1 VWAAD
6 AVTVFMSGYGYGPLL
21 TSSMGKL
28 GNFMK
33 TGFGYSIYC
42 CYGYCNRGEEPIE
55 SIYNY
60 KGGLLDWLTQSEAG

>member
-1 VWAAD
+1 MWAAD
-6 AVTVFMSGYGYGPLL
+6 AVTVFMPRYGYSLLL

-28 GNFMK
+28 GNYEDYV
-33 TGFGYSIYC
+33 GYSIYC

-60 KGGLLDWLTQSEAG
+60 KGGLLDWLTQPEAG